1 MTDTLT
7 MAMPA
12 LRLAAVLVALAGAGA
27 AATGL
32 AGVPGLVAAGLAL
45 VLAATAWPLVGV
57 AAIAAA
63 VPVLGL
69 LPGAGVIGWAGW
81 TAAAVAIAWVLT
93 SATLGTGSPV
103 DADPAATARR
113 RRCQEL
119 ERHARRYP
127 PLLNACLE
135 ISSAREA
142 AQFAREL
149 CVRCRAVVPE
159 ATTVVVFLGTPERQA
174 CAAGQHGDG
183 TACRREPGL
192 DEHYVAAQARPLTR
206 REGDLVHRLIPLRG
220 DRRRQDVQRGDH
232 GQGSETQRGVLR
244 VSLPGSVAG
253 DPLLADL
260 LAALGR
266 IGGLGLATVDLVNQA
281 RALALRDDLTGLLG
295 QHEFLRRL
303 DEAAARARRSGEALA
318 VVMCDLDHLKRFN
331 DEHGHATGDAALKA
345 VAVALAAILPRA
357 TAACRYGGEE
367 FACFLPAT
375 DAAGARAVAEALRA
389 AISGTVIAGTGNAGT
404 GIAGT
409 GNAGAGIAG
418 APIAAATPG
427 LRVTASLGV
436 AILLGDET
444 GRAALARADA
454 ACYRAKAAG
463 RNRVEVAP

>member
-1 MTDTLT
+1 MTDTHA
-7 MAMPA
+7 MAMP
-12 LRLAAVLVALAGAGA
+12 LIRAAAILVAFAGAGV

-32 AGVPGLVAAGLAL
+32 AGVPLAVAAGLA
-45 VLAATAWPLVGV
+45 VSFTIAAWPLVGI
-57 AAIAAA
+57 AAVAAA
-63 VPVLGL
+63 VPALGL
-69 LPGAGVIGWAGW
+69 LPGAGMIGWAGW
-81 TAAAVAIAWVLT
+81 TTAAIVIAWLLAPVP
-93 SATLGTGSPV
+93 GSGPAASRAAGAGV
-103 DADPAATARR
+103 DAARR
-113 RRCQEL
+113 QRCEEL

-135 ISSAREA
+135 ISSAREST
-142 AQFAREL
+142 QFAREL
-149 CVRCRAVVPE
+149 CTRCRALVPE
-159 ATTVVVFLGTPERQA
+159 ATAVVVFLGSPERQV
-174 CAAGQHGDG
+174 CVAGQTGDG
-183 TACRREPGL
+183 ARCVREPGI

-206 REGDLVHRLIPLRG
+206 REDDLVHRLIPLRG
-220 DRRRQDVQRGDH
+220 DRRSQH
-232 GQGSETQRGVLR
+232 GQGGENLRGVLR
-244 VSLPGSVAG
+244 VSLPDSVAS

-260 LAALGR
+260 LAALVR

-281 RALALRDDLTGLLG
+281 RGLALRDDLTGLLG

-345 VAVALAAILPRA
+345 VAAALAAILPRS

-375 DAAGARAVAEALRA
+375 DAAAALAVAEALRTA
-389 AISGTVIAGTGNAGT
+389 IAGIEIPRNAT
-404 GIAGT
+404 
-409 GNAGAGIAG
+409 
-418 APIAAATPG
+418 APPG

-436 AILLGDET
+436 AVLRSDEN

-463 RNRVEVAP
+463 RNRVEIAS